1 MKEEEAQFKNEK
13 EIAKQATYFALYS
26 LLEFI
31 INVPVNQTVEQLSNR
46 ADLTN
51 IPSNQGGKNSA

>member
-31 INVPVNQTVEQLSNR
+31 INVPVN
-46 ADLTN
+46 
-51 IPSNQGGKNSA
+51 